1 MLQNYVQRAREE
13 MILRNYSPK
22 TIKAYSA
29 GISDFL
35 SRYPGDAGGLIIEH
49 VRQFLLLKQAKRLAP
64 QTVNLYLNAIKFYY
78 RDVLKSNGRIDLKF
92 AKKSKKLPVVLSR
105 TEIDRL
111 LASIGNRKHR
121 TMIALAYGAGLR
133 VSEVVSLRV
142 RDLQLDESVIHIKG
156 AKGNKDRLTIVPEKL
171 KADLGIFMADKSGSD
186 FVFVSERGGK
196 LTTKTAQI
204 VFVRACR
211 SAGLAKPATFHSLR
225 HSFATHLLENG
236 VDIRYV
242 QSLLGHQNIRTTQ
255 LYTQVTKHNLS
266 KITSPY
272 SGI

>member
-1 MLQNYVQRAREE
+1 MLQNYVQTAKEE

-29 GISDFL
+29 GILDYL
-35 SRYPGDAGGLIIEH
+35 SNYPEDLRVLDIVH
-49 VRQFLLLKQAKRLAP
+49 VRQFLLSKQAKGLAP

-78 RDVLKSNGRIDLKF
+78 RDVIKTSVRLDLKF
-92 AKKSKKLPVVLSR
+92 AKKPKKLPVVLSR
-105 TEIDRL
+105 IEIDRI
-111 LASIGNRKHR
+111 LASVVNHKHR
-121 TMIALAYGAGLR
+121 VMIALAYGAGLR

-142 RDLQLDESVIHIKG
+142 RDLQLDENVIHIKG

-171 KADLGIFMADKSGSD
+171 KVDLGVYMADKAGSD

-196 LTTKTAQI
+196 LTSKTAQI

-211 SAGLAKPATFHSLR
+211 SAGLAKSATFHSLR

-266 KITSPY
+266 KISSPY